1 MRRDRVVTSIP
12 QSTPGSFADGTGP
25 AESQASELA
34 RAIDRFLV
42 YLRDVRQLS
51 HHTLSGYQRD
61 LYTLRH
67 HCLEHGKSSAGELV
81 EADIRQWVSQLHRRG
96 LAGSSIQRSLSAARS
111 FFNYLGREE
120 GRPRNP
126 AASVQAPRK
135 PRKLP
140 KTLDADQVSRFLS
153 FQEDSIIARRD
164 RAIAELFY
172 SSGLRLAELAAIDT
186 TDIDRHSRLL
196 TVTGKGNKTRTV
208 PVGSVALEAIQR
220 WLEVRPRVA
229 ADDDSA
235 AALFTS
241 NQGHRVSVRSIQARL
256 KLQGRK
262 AGMHQDVHP
271 HMLRHSF
278 ASHMLESS
286 GDLRAVQELLG
297 HANISTTQIYTHLDF
312 QHLAKVYDAAHP
324 RAKRRD
330 RG

>member
-1 MRRDRVVTSIP
+1 MSSPLTDEC
-12 QSTPGSFADGTGP
+12 G
-25 AESQASELA
+25 E
-34 RAIDRFLV
+34 FLD

-51 HHTLSGYQRD
+51 PHTLENYQRD
-61 LYTLRH
+61 L
-67 HCLEHGKSSAGELV
+67 SSLQRYCEQVKKQSAADLD
-81 EADIRQWVSQLHRRG
+81 EADIRAWVSQLHRRG

-111 FFNYLGREE
+111 FFNYLSRINGH
-120 GRPRNP
+120 PRNP
-126 AASVQAPRK
+126 AAAVQAPRK

-140 KTLDADQVSRFLS
+140 KTLDADQVDRYLVF
-153 FQEDSIIARRD
+153 EDDNPTALRD
-164 RAIAELFY
+164 HAMAELFY
-172 SSGLRLAELAAIDT
+172 SSGLRLAELNSVNVN
-186 TDIDRHSRLL
+186 DIDRGSRLL

-208 PVGSVALEAIQR
+208 PVGSAALDAIDK
-220 WLEVRPRVA
+220 WLTVRPDTA
-229 ADDDSA
+229 ADEDA
-235 AALFTS
+235 GLALFTS
-241 NQGHRVSVRSIQARL
+241 NRGQRISVRNIQARL

-324 RAKRRD
+324 RAKRRKRD
-330 RG
+330 